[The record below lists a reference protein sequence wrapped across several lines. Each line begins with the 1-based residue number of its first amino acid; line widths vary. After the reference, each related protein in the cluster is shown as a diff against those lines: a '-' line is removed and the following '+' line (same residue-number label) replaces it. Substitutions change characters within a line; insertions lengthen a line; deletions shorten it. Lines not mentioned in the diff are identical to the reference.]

1 MKARKPPA
9 DRSPA
14 PPAPPAAQADAGPL
28 PIYVDSVT
36 EGVARFAVLGPPGS
50 DGQAEPDAG
59 AVGYTLPAALLPA
72 GSGEG
77 ARLVLSVRP
86 APALAAEGH
95 FRLVGRDAE
104 KRFVTVA
111 APAEGDGRSYRLPI
125 AALPGGALPGGALP
139 GGALKEGDAVELSLG
154 VAAAGGEGDA
164 NALRQ
169 ELGRADDGDDFSI

>member
-9 DRSPA
+9 DRGPA
-14 PPAPPAAQADAGPL
+14 PPAPPVADAGPAGPL
-28 PIYVDSVT
+28 PIYVDSVA
-36 EGVARFAVLGPPGS
+36 EGVARFAVLGPPGA
-50 DGQAEPDAG
+50 DGQPEPEAG

-86 APALAAEGH
+86 APAGEGR

-104 KRFVTVA
+104 KGFAAVAAVA
-111 APAEGDGRSYRLPI
+111 APADGDGRSYRLPL
-125 AALPGGALPGGALP
+125 AALP

-154 VAAAGGEGDA
+154 VAAGGEGDV

-169 ELGRADDGDDFSI
+169 ELGRGDDGDDFSI

>member
-1 MKARKPPA
+1 MKAKKPPA
-9 DRSPA
+9 SSAPALPA
-14 PPAPPAAQADAGPL
+14 PPVPPVVPAEPGPAGAL

-36 EGVARFAVLGPPGS
+36 EGVARFVVIGPPGP

-77 ARLVLSVRP
+77 ARLGLSVRP
-86 APALAAEGH
+86 AAAGEGR

-104 KRFVTVA
+104 KRVA
-111 APAEGDGRSYRLPI
+111 AVAPAAADKDSRSFRLPL
-125 AALPGGALPGGALP
+125 AAISDGT
-139 GGALKEGDAVELSLG
+139 LKEGDAVEISLG
-154 VAAAGGEGDA
+154 AVVTAGVEGDA

-169 ELGRADDGDDFSI
+169 ELGRGDDGDDFSI